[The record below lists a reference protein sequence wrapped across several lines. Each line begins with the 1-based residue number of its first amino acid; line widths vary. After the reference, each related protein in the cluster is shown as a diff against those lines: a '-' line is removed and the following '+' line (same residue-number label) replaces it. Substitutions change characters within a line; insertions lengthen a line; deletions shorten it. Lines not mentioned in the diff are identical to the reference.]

1 VRVLKSPLFT
11 LLVFTIFGLSCFGGG
26 WKGVVLLPPEDSGLV
41 RGMMVN
47 IVDESQR
54 RGTYTVETDQGRLE
68 LESWRLE
75 TSEDS
80 ETVKAFFEEHQ
91 IYKDLY
97 VVSEKQALPMRE
109 EPDKDTKLVYRIAK
123 DQKLKVIRKMPGPV
137 QVDRFEGYWYEVL
150 SDDGVRGFAFDVYL
164 VEFDAGT
171 GALLVDENA
180 LQDEYAF
187 LYERWRPEYF
197 EEQINREFI
206 DLTTFQERYGFQIL
220 PEEKTFILDLPE
232 HTITMG
238 YLSIEDL
245 GFREYLLAGTNFRIK
260 VTSKEKITLFYSY
273 GNEEKRVTLV
283 LLEEDIQEF
292 IEEESL
298 RRRDLFNNIFSGGR
312 YLESSGY
319 GRIEL
324 TETGSFSWT
333 GYERLSPR
341 ILRTEWGNEGYIT
354 FNLGLSPGLRSQ
366 YTGVMS
372 FNFVQGEK
380 VQTVHFNYT
389 LVEDGIRI
397 VPVYDLDTIEDN
409 IVGPQPRAIITIS
422 FRFLQG

>member
-1 VRVLKSPLFT
+1 MHQWKPTIYSLAGGISASLKIPFVYSFGLYHIWT
-11 LLVFTIFGLSCFGGG
+11 LLFWGRLERGGPASTGGFGAS
-26 WKGVVLLPPEDSGLV
+26 E
-41 RGMMVN
+41 GMMVN

-197 EEQINREFI
+197 EEQINR
-206 DLTTFQERYGFQIL
+206 
-220 PEEKTFILDLPE
+220 
-232 HTITMG
+232 
-238 YLSIEDL
+238 
-245 GFREYLLAGTNFRIK
+245 
-260 VTSKEKITLFYSY
+260 
-273 GNEEKRVTLV
+273 
-283 LLEEDIQEF
+283 
-292 IEEESL
+292 
-298 RRRDLFNNIFSGGR
+298 
-312 YLESSGY
+312 
-319 GRIEL
+319 
-324 TETGSFSWT
+324 
-333 GYERLSPR
+333 
-341 ILRTEWGNEGYIT
+341 
-354 FNLGLSPGLRSQ
+354 
-366 YTGVMS
+366 
-372 FNFVQGEK
+372 
-380 VQTVHFNYT
+380 
-389 LVEDGIRI
+389 GI
-397 VPVYDLDTIEDN
+397 Y
-409 IVGPQPRAIITIS
+409 
-422 FRFLQG
+422 